1 MYQKEQTNPDYWF
14 SESDAKWILEA
25 VEHSETSDLM
35 ERWELLT
42 DAPQQLLGTE
52 FSTEAC

>member
-14 SESDAKWILEA
+14 GKSDAKWILEA
-25 VEHSETSDLM
+25 VEHSETDDLM
-35 ERWELLT
+35 ERRELLT
-42 DAPQQLLGTE
+42 GAPRQLLGTE